1 MSTDAAYE
9 PLPPERLA
17 IRLQEL
23 PRYLPFS
30 LAYCKR
36 AVKNGDIAIF
46 RYGGTVLVRIEE
58 LDAFLRRC
66 EEQSLHPAGT
76 DEPEPERPLSAA
88 QQRKAKQRR
97 ASRAHAKAAGT

>member
-46 RYGGTVLVRIEE
+46 RYGGTVVRPHRGAGR
-58 LDAFLRRC
+58 LPSRC